1 MVARVILVA
10 TRNKCMATYSL
21 NGLGGVPF
29 TGYTS
34 TLGSGS
40 ANQDAT
46 SGVVAFNGITQGDE
60 RIAKMLR
67 NGGMSLVLRRL
78 LQTLVGAAPGSTATQ
93 TKKQIQWQQGSPGG
107 VIPIETVTLIN
118 RATTAADVT
127 ALQALLVRTPTPP
140 SYPADL
146 SGNGGGG
153 KQTAASG
160 SAY

>member
-1 MVARVILVA
+1 
-10 TRNKCMATYSL
+10 MATYSL

-29 TGYTS
+29 TGYTN
-34 TLGSGS
+34 TLGGGA

-46 SGVVAFNGITQGDE
+46 SGIIYFNGITQGDE

-67 NGGMSLVLRRL
+67 NGAKSQVLQRL
-78 LQTLVGAAPGSTATQ
+78 LLTLVGAAAGATATQ
-93 TKKQIQWQQGSPGG
+93 TKKQIQWEQGSPGG
-107 VIPIETVTLIN
+107 VVPVETVTLIS
-118 RATTAADVT
+118 RVTTAADVT
-127 ALQALLVRTPTPP
+127 ALAGLLTRTPTPA

-160 SAY
+160 GAY

>member
-1 MVARVILVA
+1 MG
-10 TRNKCMATYSL
+10 TY
-21 NGLGGVPF
+21 GLAPPGGVTF

-34 TLGSGS
+34 TLGTGA

-46 SGVVAFNGITQGDE
+46 NGQVYFNGFTQGDE

-67 NGGMSLVLRRL
+67 NGGMTLVLRRL
-78 LQTLVGAAPGSTATQ
+78 LQTLTGAAPGATATQ
-93 TKKQIQWQQGSPGG
+93 TKKQVKWDQGSPGG

-127 ALQALLVRTPTPP
+127 ALNSLFFRLPFPAT
-140 SYPADL
+140 YPADL

-160 SAY
+160 GAY

>member
-1 MVARVILVA
+1 
-10 TRNKCMATYSL
+10 MATYGL
-21 NGLGGVPF
+21 NPQGGVPF

-34 TLGSGS
+34 TLGTGS

-46 SGVVAFNGITQGDE
+46 SGQVYYNGFTQGDE

-67 NGGMSLVLRRL
+67 NGGKSLVLRRL
-78 LQTLVGAAPGSTATQ
+78 LQTLTGVAPGSTATQ
-93 TKKQIQWQQGSPGG
+93 TKKQIQWEQGSPGG
-107 VIPIETVTLIN
+107 VIPVETVTLIN

-127 ALQALLVRTPTPP
+127 ALNSLFARSPTPA
-140 SYPADL
+140 SYAVDV

-160 SAY
+160 GVY

>member
-1 MVARVILVA
+1 
-10 TRNKCMATYSL
+10 MATYGL
-21 NGLGGVPF
+21 NPAGGVPF
-29 TGYTS
+29 TGYTNG
-34 TLGSGS
+34 LGSGG
-40 ANQDAT
+40 AT
-46 SGVVAFNGITQGDE
+46 EPTTNGLVYFNGFTQGDE

-78 LQTLVGAAPGSTATQ
+78 LQTLTGVAPGATATQ

-107 VIPIETVTLIN
+107 VIPVETVTLIN

-127 ALQALLVRTPTPP
+127 ALQALFVRSPTPA
-140 SYPADL
+140 SYPVDL

-160 SAY
+160 SAF

>member
-1 MVARVILVA
+1 
-10 TRNKCMATYSL
+10 MATYGL
-21 NGLGGVPF
+21 NPQGGVPF

-34 TLGSGS
+34 TLGSGA

-46 SGVVAFNGITQGDE
+46 SGQVYYNGFTQGDE

-78 LQTLVGAAPGSTATQ
+78 LQTLTGVAPGSTATQ

-107 VIPIETVTLIN
+107 VIPVETVTLIN

-127 ALQALLVRTPTPP
+127 ALNSLFTRSPTPA
-140 SYPADL
+140 SYAVDV

-160 SAY
+160 GAY

>member
-1 MVARVILVA
+1 
-10 TRNKCMATYSL
+10 MANYGF
-21 NGLGGVPF
+21 NPPGGVAF
-29 TGYTS
+29 TGYTN
-34 TLGSGS
+34 TLGSGG

-46 SGVVAFNGITQGDE
+46 SGVVYFNGYTQGDE

-67 NGGMSLVLRRL
+67 NGGMSLSLRRL
-78 LQTLVGAAPGSTATQ
+78 LTALVGVAPGATATQ
-93 TKKQIQWQQGSPGG
+93 TKKQVQGQPGSPGG
-107 VIPIETVTLIN
+107 AVPIETITLIN

-127 ALQALLVRTPTPP
+127 GLNALLFRVPWPS

-160 SAY
+160 GAY